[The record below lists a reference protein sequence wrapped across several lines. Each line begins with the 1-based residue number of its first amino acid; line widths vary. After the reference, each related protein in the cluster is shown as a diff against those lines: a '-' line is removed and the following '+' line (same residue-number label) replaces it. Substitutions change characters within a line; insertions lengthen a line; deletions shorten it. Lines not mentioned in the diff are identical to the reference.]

1 MLSSVLYSSK
11 DQDNNSENY
20 IKSRFHCVDIFDE
33 YVTSLKRQH
42 GVIRN
47 AASDPPNFDPGI
59 SVSHSRTK
67 SRPRFENIF
76 FLQITGPQVKKDPS
90 IIDKEDSRTVKK
102 MIGIEPRKKYALVH
116 EDIGIFI
123 IGE

>member
-1 MLSSVLYSSK
+1 
-11 DQDNNSENY
+11 
-20 IKSRFHCVDIFDE
+20 
-33 YVTSLKRQH
+33 
-42 GVIRN
+42 
-47 AASDPPNFDPGI
+47 
-59 SVSHSRTK
+59 
-67 SRPRFENIF
+67 
-76 FLQITGPQVKKDPS
+76 LQITGPQVKKDPS